1 MEATKFEKYIE
12 VISNSKDYKLTLA
25 TINRYL
31 LEMQSLLIHADFN
44 KRMSEFNLLILIPEN
59 DDAVNIFEGYSGLK
73 LLNKD
78 DIIERLTAFNE
89 YKYERIYGKFFNDV
103 ITNKGLYNQ
112 CETLLRLLPFLEENT
127 LEKNIYN
134 LQFSLRRKLN
144 ELLTNLDYNNALLES
159 NGDLLDVIGR
169 IMGDKTGECMKEIL
183 QKKDL
188 DVEDL
193 KFLSFN
199 DINNIRIYFDLEE
212 FVD

>member
-1 MEATKFEKYIE
+1 METTKFEKYIE

-73 LLNKD
+73 LLNKE

-112 CETLLRLLPFLEENT
+112 CENILGLLPFLEDNT
-127 LEKNIYN
+127 LEENIYN

-144 ELLTNLDYNNALLES
+144 EILTNLDYNNAEADEELL
-159 NGDLLDVIGR
+159 NVIGR
-169 IMGDKTGECMKEIL
+169 IMGDKSLECMKEIL

>member
-12 VISNSKDYKLTLA
+12 VIRNSKDYKLTLA

-73 LLNKD
+73 LLNKK

-112 CETLLRLLPFLEENT
+112 CENILGLLPFLEDNT
-127 LEKNIYN
+127 LEENIYN

-144 ELLTNLDYNNALLES
+144 EILTNLDYNNAKADEELL
-159 NGDLLDVIGR
+159 NVIGR
-169 IMGDKTGECMKEIL
+169 LMGDKSLECMKEIL
-183 QKKDL
+183 EKKDL

>member
-12 VISNSKDYKLTLA
+12 VINTSKDYKLTLA

-127 LEKNIYN
+127 LEENIYN

-144 ELLTNLDYNNALLES
+144 ELLTNLDYNNAEA
-159 NGDLLDVIGR
+159 DDDVLDVIGR

>member
-12 VISNSKDYKLTLA
+12 VINNSRDYKLTLA

-73 LLNKD
+73 LLNKE
-78 DIIERLTAFNE
+78 DIIERLSAFNE

-112 CETLLRLLPFLEENT
+112 CENILGLLPFLEDNT
-127 LEKNIYN
+127 LEENIYN

-144 ELLTNLDYNNALLES
+144 EILTNLDYNNAEADEELL
-159 NGDLLDVIGR
+159 NVIGR
-169 IMGDKTGECMKEIL
+169 LMGDKSLECMKEIL

>member
-12 VISNSKDYKLTLA
+12 VIKNSKDYKLTLA

-73 LLNKD
+73 LLNKE

-112 CETLLRLLPFLEENT
+112 CENILGLLPFLEDNT
-127 LEKNIYN
+127 LEENIYN

-144 ELLTNLDYNNALLES
+144 EILTNLDYNNAEADEELL
-159 NGDLLDVIGR
+159 NVISR
-169 IMGDKTGECMKEIL
+169 IMGDKSLECMKEIL

-212 FVD
+212 FVN

>member
-12 VISNSKDYKLTLA
+12 VIRNSKDYKLTLA

-59 DDAVNIFEGYSGLK
+59 DDAVNIFEGYSSLK
-73 LLNKD
+73 LLNKE

-112 CETLLRLLPFLEENT
+112 CENILGLLPFLEDNT
-127 LEKNIYN
+127 LEENIYN

-144 ELLTNLDYNNALLES
+144 EILVNLDYNNAEANEELL
-159 NGDLLDVIGR
+159 NVIGR
-169 IMGDKTGECMKEIL
+169 LMGDKSRDCMKEIL

-193 KFLSFN
+193 KFLSFD

>member
-1 MEATKFEKYIE
+1 METTKFEKYIE
-12 VISNSKDYKLTLA
+12 VISNSRDYKLTLA

-78 DIIERLTAFNE
+78 AIVERLTAFNE

-112 CETLLRLLPFLEENT
+112 CENILGLLPFLEDNT
-127 LEKNIYN
+127 LEENIYN

-144 ELLTNLDYNNALLES
+144 ELLTNLDYNNAKADEELL
-159 NGDLLDVIGR
+159 NVIGR
-169 IMGDKTGECMKEIL
+169 LMGDKSLECMKEIL

-193 KFLSFN
+193 KFLSFD

>member
-12 VISNSKDYKLTLA
+12 VIRNSKDYKLTLA

-73 LLNKD
+73 LLNKSD
-78 DIIERLTAFNE
+78 VIKRLNDFNE

-112 CETLLRLLPFLEENT
+112 CENILGLLPFLEDNT
-127 LEKNIYN
+127 LEENIYN

-144 ELLTNLDYNNALLES
+144 EILTNLDYNNAEADEELL
-159 NGDLLDVIGR
+159 NVIGR
-169 IMGDKTGECMKEIL
+169 LMGDKSLECMKEIL

>member
-12 VISNSKDYKLTLA
+12 VINNSKDYKLTLA

-31 LEMQSLLIHADFN
+31 LEMQSLLIYADFN
-44 KRMSEFNLLILIPEN
+44 KRMSEFNLLISIPEN

-73 LLNKD
+73 LLNKE
-78 DIIERLTAFNE
+78 DIIERLSAFNE

-112 CETLLRLLPFLEENT
+112 CENILGLLPFLEDNT
-127 LEKNIYN
+127 LEENIYN

-144 ELLTNLDYNNALLES
+144 EILTNLDYNNAEADEELL
-159 NGDLLDVIGR
+159 NVIGR
-169 IMGDKTGECMKEIL
+169 LMGDKSLECMKEIL

>member
-1 MEATKFEKYIE
+1 MEAAKFEKYIE
-12 VISNSKDYKLTLA
+12 VIRNSKDYKLTLA

-73 LLNKD
+73 LLNKE

-112 CETLLRLLPFLEENT
+112 CENILGLLPFLEDNT
-127 LEKNIYN
+127 LEENIYN

-144 ELLTNLDYNNALLES
+144 EILTNLDYNNAEANEELL
-159 NGDLLDVIGR
+159 NVISR
-169 IMGDKTGECMKEIL
+169 IMGDKSLECMKEIL

-193 KFLSFN
+193 KFLSFD

>member
-12 VISNSKDYKLTLA
+12 VIRNSNDYKLTLA

-31 LEMQSLLIHADFN
+31 LEMQSLLIHVDFN

-73 LLNKD
+73 LLNKE

-112 CETLLRLLPFLEENT
+112 CENILGLLPFLEDNT
-127 LEKNIYN
+127 LEENIYN

-144 ELLTNLDYNNALLES
+144 EILTNLDYNNAEADEELL
-159 NGDLLDVIGR
+159 NVIGR
-169 IMGDKTGECMKEIL
+169 LMGDKSLECMKEIL

-212 FVD
+212 FID

>member
-12 VISNSKDYKLTLA
+12 VISNSRDYKLTLA

-73 LLNKD
+73 LLNKE
-78 DIIERLTAFNE
+78 DIVERLTAFNE

-112 CETLLRLLPFLEENT
+112 CENILGLLPFLEDNT
-127 LEKNIYN
+127 LEENIYN

-144 ELLTNLDYNNALLES
+144 EILTNLDYNNAEADEELL
-159 NGDLLDVIGR
+159 NVIGR
-169 IMGDKTGECMKEIL
+169 LMGDKSLECMKEIL
-183 QKKDL
+183 EKKDL

>member
-12 VISNSKDYKLTLA
+12 VISSSKDYKLTLA

-78 DIIERLTAFNE
+78 DIIERLSAFNE

-112 CETLLRLLPFLEENT
+112 CENILGLLPFLEDNT
-127 LEKNIYN
+127 LEENIYN

-144 ELLTNLDYNNALLES
+144 EILTNLDYNNAEADEELL
-159 NGDLLDVIGR
+159 NVIGR
-169 IMGDKTGECMKEIL
+169 LMGDKSLECMKEIL

>member
-12 VISNSKDYKLTLA
+12 VIKNSKDYKLTLA

-73 LLNKD
+73 LLNKE

-112 CETLLRLLPFLEENT
+112 CENILGLLPFLEDNT
-127 LEKNIYN
+127 LEENIYN

-144 ELLTNLDYNNALLES
+144 EILTNLDYNNAEADEELL
-159 NGDLLDVIGR
+159 NVIGR
-169 IMGDKTGECMKEIL
+169 LMGDKSLDCMKEIL

-193 KFLSFN
+193 KLLSFN

>member
-112 CETLLRLLPFLEENT
+112 CENILGLLPFLEDNT
-127 LEKNIYN
+127 LEENIYN

-144 ELLTNLDYNNALLES
+144 EILTNLDYNNAEANEELL
-159 NGDLLDVIGR
+159 NVISR
-169 IMGDKTGECMKEIL
+169 LMGDKSLDCMKEIL

>member
-12 VISNSKDYKLTLA
+12 VIRNSKDYKLTLA

-78 DIIERLTAFNE
+78 DIIERLTSFNE

-112 CETLLRLLPFLEENT
+112 CENILGLLPFLEENT
-127 LEKNIYN
+127 LEENIYN

-144 ELLTNLDYNNALLES
+144 EILSNLDYNNAEADEELL
-159 NGDLLDVIGR
+159 NVISR
-169 IMGDKTGECMKEIL
+169 LMGDKTHECMKEIL

>member
-12 VISNSKDYKLTLA
+12 VIRNSKDYKLTLA

-112 CETLLRLLPFLEENT
+112 CENILGLLPFLEDNT
-127 LEKNIYN
+127 LEENIYN

-144 ELLTNLDYNNALLES
+144 EILTNLDYNNAETDEELL
-159 NGDLLDVIGR
+159 NVIGR
-169 IMGDKTGECMKEIL
+169 LMGDKSLECMKEIL

>member
-12 VISNSKDYKLTLA
+12 VIKNSKDYKLTLA

-73 LLNKD
+73 LLNKE
-78 DIIERLTAFNE
+78 DIIERLSAFNE

-112 CETLLRLLPFLEENT
+112 CENILGLLPFLEDNT
-127 LEKNIYN
+127 LEENIYN

-144 ELLTNLDYNNALLES
+144 EILTNLDYNNAEADEELL
-159 NGDLLDVIGR
+159 NVIGR
-169 IMGDKTGECMKEIL
+169 LMGDKSLECMKEIL

>member
-12 VISNSKDYKLTLA
+12 VIRNSKDYKLTLA

-73 LLNKD
+73 LLNKE

-112 CETLLRLLPFLEENT
+112 CKNILGLLPFLEDNT
-127 LEKNIYN
+127 LEENIYN

-144 ELLTNLDYNNALLES
+144 EILTNLDYNNAEADEELL
-159 NGDLLDVIGR
+159 NVIGR
-169 IMGDKTGECMKEIL
+169 LMGDKSLECMKEIL

>member
-12 VISNSKDYKLTLA
+12 VIRNSKDYKLTLA

-73 LLNKD
+73 LLNKE
-78 DIIERLTAFNE
+78 DIIERLSAFNE

-112 CETLLRLLPFLEENT
+112 CETLLGLLPFLEDNT
-127 LEKNIYN
+127 LEENIYN

-144 ELLTNLDYNNALLES
+144 ELLTNLDYNNAEADEELL
-159 NGDLLDVIGR
+159 NVIGR
-169 IMGDKTGECMKEIL
+169 LMGDKSLECMKEIL

>member
-12 VISNSKDYKLTLA
+12 VIRNSKDYKLTLA

-59 DDAVNIFEGYSGLK
+59 DDAVNIFEGYSSLK

-78 DIIERLTAFNE
+78 AIVERLTAFNE

-112 CETLLRLLPFLEENT
+112 CENILGLLPFLEDNT
-127 LEKNIYN
+127 LEENIYN

-144 ELLTNLDYNNALLES
+144 EILTNLDYNNAEADEELL
-159 NGDLLDVIGR
+159 NVIGR
-169 IMGDKTGECMKEIL
+169 LMGDKSLECMKEIL

>member
-12 VISNSKDYKLTLA
+12 VIRNSKDYKLTLA

-73 LLNKD
+73 LLNKE

-112 CETLLRLLPFLEENT
+112 CENILGLLPFLEDNT
-127 LEKNIYN
+127 LEENIYN

-144 ELLTNLDYNNALLES
+144 EILTNLDYNNAEADEELL
-159 NGDLLDVIGR
+159 NVISR

>member
-12 VISNSKDYKLTLA
+12 VIRNSKDYKLTLA

-78 DIIERLTAFNE
+78 DIIERLTSFNE

-112 CETLLRLLPFLEENT
+112 CENILGLLPFLEDNT
-127 LEKNIYN
+127 LEENIYN

-144 ELLTNLDYNNALLES
+144 EILTNLDYNNAEADEELL
-159 NGDLLDVIGR
+159 NVIGR
-169 IMGDKTGECMKEIL
+169 LMGDKSLECMKEIL

-212 FVD
+212 FVG

>member
-12 VISNSKDYKLTLA
+12 VINNSKDYKLTLA

-112 CETLLRLLPFLEENT
+112 CENILGLLPFLEDNT
-127 LEKNIYN
+127 LEENIYN

-144 ELLTNLDYNNALLES
+144 EILTNLDYNNAKADKELL
-159 NGDLLDVIGR
+159 NVIGR
-169 IMGDKTGECMKEIL
+169 LMGDKSLECMKEIL

>member
-12 VISNSKDYKLTLA
+12 VINNSRDYKLTLA

-73 LLNKD
+73 LLNKE

-112 CETLLRLLPFLEENT
+112 CENILGLLPFLEENT
-127 LEKNIYN
+127 LEENIYN

-144 ELLTNLDYNNALLES
+144 EILSNLDYNNAEADEELL
-159 NGDLLDVIGR
+159 NVISR
-169 IMGDKTGECMKEIL
+169 LMGDKTHECMKEIL

>member
-12 VISNSKDYKLTLA
+12 VIRNSKDYKLTLA

-59 DDAVNIFEGYSGLK
+59 DDAVNIFEGYSSLK
-73 LLNKD
+73 LMNKE

-112 CETLLRLLPFLEENT
+112 CENILGLLPFLEDNT
-127 LEKNIYN
+127 LEENIYN

-144 ELLTNLDYNNALLES
+144 DLLVNLDYNNAEADEELL
-159 NGDLLDVIGR
+159 NVIGR
-169 IMGDKTGECMKEIL
+169 LMGDKSLECMKEIL

>member
-1 MEATKFEKYIE
+1 MESTKFEKYIE
-12 VISNSKDYKLTLA
+12 VIRNSKDYKLTLA

-59 DDAVNIFEGYSGLK
+59 DDAVNIFEGYSSLK

-78 DIIERLTAFNE
+78 AIVERLTAFNE

-112 CETLLRLLPFLEENT
+112 CENILGLLPFLEDNT
-127 LEKNIYN
+127 LEENIYN

-144 ELLTNLDYNNALLES
+144 EILTNLDYNNAEADEELL
-159 NGDLLDVIGR
+159 NVIGR
-169 IMGDKTGECMKEIL
+169 LMGDKSLECMKEIL

>member
-12 VISNSKDYKLTLA
+12 VIRNSKDYKLTLA

-59 DDAVNIFEGYSGLK
+59 DDAVNIFEGYSSLK
-73 LLNKD
+73 LLDKD
-78 DIIERLTAFNE
+78 DIIERLTAFNN

-112 CETLLRLLPFLEENT
+112 CENILGLLPFLEDNT
-127 LEKNIYN
+127 LEENIYN

-144 ELLTNLDYNNALLES
+144 EILVNLDYNNAEANEELL
-159 NGDLLDVIGR
+159 NVIGR
-169 IMGDKTGECMKEIL
+169 IVGDKSLNCMKEIL

>member
-12 VISNSKDYKLTLA
+12 VIKNSKDYKLTLA

-59 DDAVNIFEGYSGLK
+59 DDAVNIFEGYSSLK
-73 LLNKD
+73 LMNKE

-112 CETLLRLLPFLEENT
+112 CETLLGLLPFLEDNT
-127 LEKNIYN
+127 LEENIYN

-144 ELLTNLDYNNALLES
+144 DLLTNLDYNNAKVNDE
-159 NGDLLDVIGR
+159 LLDVIGR
-169 IMGDKTGECMKEIL
+169 IMGDKTHECMKDIL

-193 KFLSFN
+193 KFLSFD

>member
-12 VISNSKDYKLTLA
+12 VINNSRDYKLTLA

-59 DDAVNIFEGYSGLK
+59 DDAVNIFEGYSSLK

-78 DIIERLTAFNE
+78 AIVERLTAFNE

-112 CETLLRLLPFLEENT
+112 CENILGLLPFLEDNT
-127 LEKNIYN
+127 LEENIYN

-144 ELLTNLDYNNALLES
+144 EILTNLDYNNAQADEELL
-159 NGDLLDVIGR
+159 NVIGR
-169 IMGDKTGECMKEIL
+169 LMGDKSLECMKEIL

>member
-12 VISNSKDYKLTLA
+12 VIRNSKDYKLTLA

-78 DIIERLTAFNE
+78 DIIERLSVFNE

-112 CETLLRLLPFLEENT
+112 CENILGLLPFLEDNT
-127 LEKNIYN
+127 LEENIYN

-144 ELLTNLDYNNALLES
+144 EILTNLDYNNAEADEELL
-159 NGDLLDVIGR
+159 NVIGR
-169 IMGDKTGECMKEIL
+169 LMGDKSLECMKEIL

>member
-12 VISNSKDYKLTLA
+12 VINNSRDYKLTLA

-44 KRMSEFNLLILIPEN
+44 KRMMEFKLLVIIPEN
-59 DDAVNIFEGYSGLK
+59 DDAVNIFENYSGLK

-78 DIIERLTAFNE
+78 DIVERLTSFNE

-103 ITNKGLYNQ
+103 IINKGLSNQ
-112 CETLLRLLPFLEENT
+112 CENIFGLLPFLEENT
-127 LEKNIYN
+127 LEENIYN
-134 LQFSLRRKLN
+134 LQFSLRRKLHM
-144 ELLTNLDYNNALLES
+144 LLINLDYNTAEANDE
-159 NGDLLDVIGR
+159 LLDVIGR
-169 IMGDKTGECMKEIL
+169 IMGDKSGECMKEIL

-188 DVEDL
+188 DVKDL

>member
-12 VISNSKDYKLTLA
+12 VINNSRDYKLTLA

-78 DIIERLTAFNE
+78 DIIERLSAFNE

-112 CETLLRLLPFLEENT
+112 CENILGLLPFLEDNT
-127 LEKNIYN
+127 LEENIYN

-144 ELLTNLDYNNALLES
+144 EILTNLDYNNAEADEELL
-159 NGDLLDVIGR
+159 NVISR
-169 IMGDKTGECMKEIL
+169 IMGDKSLDCMKEIL

-193 KFLSFN
+193 KFLSFD

>member
-12 VISNSKDYKLTLA
+12 VIRNSRDYKLTLA

-73 LLNKD
+73 LLNKE
-78 DIIERLTAFNE
+78 DIVERLTAFNE

-112 CETLLRLLPFLEENT
+112 CENILGLLPFLEDNT
-127 LEKNIYN
+127 LEENIYN

-144 ELLTNLDYNNALLES
+144 EILTNLDYNNTKADKELL
-159 NGDLLDVIGR
+159 NVIGR
-169 IMGDKTGECMKEIL
+169 IMGDKSLECMKEIL

>member
-12 VISNSKDYKLTLA
+12 VINNSKDYKLTLA

-73 LLNKD
+73 LLNKE

-112 CETLLRLLPFLEENT
+112 CENILGLLPFLEDNT
-127 LEKNIYN
+127 LEENIYN

-144 ELLTNLDYNNALLES
+144 EILTNLDYNNAEADEELL
-159 NGDLLDVIGR
+159 NVIGR
-169 IMGDKTGECMKEIL
+169 LMGDKSLECMKEIL
-183 QKKDL
+183 EKKDL

>member
-12 VISNSKDYKLTLA
+12 VIKNSKDYKLTLA

-73 LLNKD
+73 LLNKE

-112 CETLLRLLPFLEENT
+112 CENILGLLPFLEDNT
-127 LEKNIYN
+127 LEENIYN

-144 ELLTNLDYNNALLES
+144 EILTNLDYNNAKADE
-159 NGDLLDVIGR
+159 DLLDVIGR
-169 IMGDKTGECMKEIL
+169 IMGDKTHECIKDIL

>member
-31 LEMQSLLIHADFN
+31 LEMQSLLIYADFN

-78 DIIERLTAFNE
+78 DIIERLSAFNE

-112 CETLLRLLPFLEENT
+112 CENILGLLPFLEDNT
-127 LEKNIYN
+127 LEENIYN

-144 ELLTNLDYNNALLES
+144 EILINLDYNNAEADEELL
-159 NGDLLDVIGR
+159 NVIGR
-169 IMGDKTGECMKEIL
+169 LMGDKSLECMKEIL

>member
-12 VISNSKDYKLTLA
+12 VINNSKDYKLTLA

-73 LLNKD
+73 LLNKE

-127 LEKNIYN
+127 LEENIYN

-144 ELLTNLDYNNALLES
+144 ELLTNLDYNNAEA
-159 NGDLLDVIGR
+159 DDDVLDVIGR

-193 KFLSFN
+193 KFLSLN

>member
-12 VISNSKDYKLTLA
+12 VIRNSKDYKLTLA

-78 DIIERLTAFNE
+78 AIVERLTAFNE

-112 CETLLRLLPFLEENT
+112 CENILGLLPFLEDNT
-127 LEKNIYN
+127 LEENIYN
-134 LQFSLRRKLN
+134 LQFTLRRKLN
-144 ELLTNLDYNNALLES
+144 EILTNLDYNNAEADEELL
-159 NGDLLDVIGR
+159 NVIGR
-169 IMGDKTGECMKEIL
+169 LMGDKSLECMKEIL

>member
-12 VISNSKDYKLTLA
+12 VINNSRDYKLTLA

-44 KRMSEFNLLILIPEN
+44 KRMMEFKLLVIIPEN
-59 DDAVNIFEGYSGLK
+59 DDAVNIFENYSGLK

-78 DIIERLTAFNE
+78 DIIERLTKFNE

-103 ITNKGLYNQ
+103 IINKGLSNQ
-112 CETLLRLLPFLEENT
+112 CENIFGLLPFLEENT
-127 LEKNIYN
+127 LEENIYN
-134 LQFSLRRKLN
+134 LQFSLRKKLHM
-144 ELLTNLDYNNALLES
+144 LLINLDYNTAEANEE
-159 NGDLLDVIGR
+159 LLDVIGR
-169 IMGDKTGECMKEIL
+169 IMGDKSGECMKEIL

-188 DVEDL
+188 DVKDL